1 MSTKFLNL
9 FRRGDKDQDAG
20 HPQLAN
26 NNGLTTDESPLS
38 SFAVGVT
45 EDKNSRCRRT
55 MEDYHVEQH
64 NFCGTPDSGLFAV
77 FDGHAGKQAAEYCSK
92 SIVGQVE
99 VLVMEEEAKNDDK
112 DGKSTDGQPETHKE
126 DTKVE
131 PQTDAEAEATI
142 GTEIK
147 THSSSSSTHVTQHS
161 VPELLNLAFMAIDR
175 AIEERNLQNSGCTAA
190 VALLRWEDS
199 RGRPVTVT
207 SDDLP
212 KDFQPIFPRVPVAEA
227 KRKLYTANVGDTRL
241 ILCRAG
247 KALRLSYDH
256 KGTDLHESKR
266 VTNNGGMMISN
277 RVNGMLAV
285 TRALGDTYMK
295 QFIIGNPYT
304 TETELMADDEFLI
317 IACDGLWD
325 VCDDQKA
332 CDLIRHLEDPV
343 ESSRVLVEHALDNFS
358 TDNLTCMVVRL

>member
-1 MSTKFLNL
+1 MLKL
-9 FRRGDKDQDAG
+9 FRRNSKDEPKS
-20 HPQLAN
+20 HPLLTN
-26 NNGLTTDESPLS
+26 NNGLPVTDSPLS

-55 MEDYHVEQH
+55 MEDYHVAAH

-77 FDGHAGKQAAEYCSK
+77 FDGHAGKQAAEYCSVAV
-92 SIVGQVE
+92 VGE
-99 VLVMEEEAKNDDK
+99 LEALVMETEGFKGDENDK
-112 DGKSTDGQPETHKE
+112 DGV
-126 DTKVE
+126 VE
-131 PQTDAEAEATI
+131 EEGLEEVDRSA
-142 GTEIK
+142 K
-147 THSSSSSTHVTQHS
+147 T
-161 VPELLNLAFMAIDR
+161 VPELLNSAFMAMDR
-175 AIEERNLQNSGCTAA
+175 SIEEKNLNSGCTAA
-190 VALLRWEDS
+190 VALLRWEDA
-199 RGRPVTVT
+199 RGKPVTIA
-207 SDDLP
+207 SDHSP
-212 KDFQPIFPRVPVAEA
+212 MNYQPVFPRAPISDC

-241 ILCRAG
+241 ILCRGG

-304 TETELMADDEFLI
+304 TETEIIPDDEFLI
-317 IACDGLWD
+317 VACDGLWD

-332 CDLIRHLEDPV
+332 CDLVRGLEDPV
-343 ESSRVLVEHALDNFS
+343 EGSRVLVEFALENFS
-358 TDNLTCMVVRL
+358 TDNLTVMMVRLR

>member
-1 MSTKFLNL
+1 MLKL
-9 FRRGDKDQDAG
+9 FRRNSKDEAKS
-20 HPQLAN
+20 HPMLAN
-26 NNGLTTDESPLS
+26 NNGLPVTDSPLS

-55 MEDYHVEQH
+55 MEDYHVAAH
-64 NFCGTPDSGLFAV
+64 NICGTPDSGLFAV
-77 FDGHAGKQAAEYCSK
+77 FDGHAGKQAAEYCAAAV
-92 SIVGQVE
+92 VGEVE
-99 VLVMEEEAKNDDK
+99 GLIMESEGFKGEE
-112 DGKSTDGQPETHKE
+112 
-126 DTKVE
+126 
-131 PQTDAEAEATI
+131 
-142 GTEIK
+142 
-147 THSSSSSTHVTQHS
+147 SSSDDTDVVREEGLEHQDTDRSSKT

-175 AIEERNLQNSGCTAA
+175 SIEEKNLNSGCTAA

-199 RGRPVTVT
+199 RGKPVTVS
-207 SDDLP
+207 SDHSP
-212 KDFQPIFPRVPVAEA
+212 KDYTPVFPRAPASEC

-304 TETELMADDEFLI
+304 TETEIIADDEFLI
-317 IACDGLWD
+317 VACDGLWD

-332 CDLIRHLEDPV
+332 CDLVSGLEDPV
-343 ESSRVLVEHALDNFS
+343 EGSRVLVEFALENFS
-358 TDNLTCMVVRL
+358 TDNLTVMVVRLR

>member
-1 MSTKFLNL
+1 MLKL
-9 FRRGDKDQDAG
+9 FRRNSKDEPKT
-20 HPQLAN
+20 HPLLSN
-26 NNGLTTDESPLS
+26 NNGLPVTDSPLS
-38 SFAVGVT
+38 SFAVGVA

-55 MEDYHVEQH
+55 MEDYHVASH
-64 NFCGTPDSGLFAV
+64 NVCGTPDCGLFAV
-77 FDGHAGKQAAEYCSK
+77 FDGHAGKQAAEYCS
-92 SIVGQVE
+92 QVVVRE
-99 VLVMEEEAKNDDK
+99 VEGLIMEAEGFKGEEE
-112 DGKSTDGQPETHKE
+112 GV
-126 DTKVE
+126 VE
-131 PQTDAEAEATI
+131 EEGI
-142 GTEIK
+142 EERSK
-147 THSSSSSTHVTQHS
+147 T

-175 AIEERNLQNSGCTAA
+175 SIEEKSLNSGCTAA

-199 RGRPVTVT
+199 RGKPVTVS
-207 SDDLP
+207 SDHSP
-212 KDFQPIFPRVPVAEA
+212 KDYTPVFPRAPLSEC

-304 TETELMADDEFLI
+304 TETEIIPDDEFLI
-317 IACDGLWD
+317 VACDGLWD

-332 CDLIRHLEDPV
+332 CDLVSGLEDPI
-343 ESSRVLVEHALDNFS
+343 EGSRVLVEFALENFS
-358 TDNLTCMVVRL
+358 TDNLTVMVVKLR